1 MPIAWLQPRSA
12 FVLFLSFPWFPLPPL
27 PPSEAQPPVVTVEAG
42 LSGES
47 QTAVSAAEE
56 LRVLPGVVI
65 EEIPKGSALEKA
77 GLQVGDVIFSWERL
91 PNPPV
96 NPEGSSGKIDSP
108 FDWMW
113 LEIEQVPRGVVRLSC
128 VRKGRVAL
136 ANVSEG
142 YWGATVTSWLSGS
155 AAKRF
160 VALKSQLKDAKGEIA
175 FANVHESL
183 ELHRKDLSLEIQSS
197 QLLEIGDVYARF
209 SRWEDANKAYQEAL
223 SGLDS
228 ELFRTMITSSIA
240 SLYSERNMI
249 DEAISFSNQ
258 ASDQYSAT
266 GANILL
272 ARELQR
278 LAKLYVTHNSY
289 PQAVKTLDE
298 AVKRLE
304 ESCPGSLAQAS
315 VLNSRGVLRRELRDL
330 SGARS
335 DHETALSIYRSLA
348 PCSSYEAS
356 ALLSLGNLLYIQ
368 GDLSQ
373 AEKAYREA
381 LAIHEL
387 TSPESLLMAKVLT
400 GLALVF
406 YRRGEKEEALLQDE
420 HALRIRLALAPNS
433 LAVADS
439 LNSIGLAHKGIG
451 ELWVAE
457 SFLEESLRIRSTL
470 IPGSLAEAQTVSNL
484 GLIALKRGELDRAI
498 TLFSQACQLMRP
510 LPQGKTSLAG
520 TLLNIGS
527 AYHQRGNIV
536 AAEKFLTESFEM
548 FKNASASNFE
558 LGTVL
563 LNLGNISYERA
574 DYELAGERY
583 REAARLFAGLGE
595 NSREVSTCWANLAS
609 VAQRMQRFEEAS
621 ALYNE
626 SLAIEEKLAP
636 HGPDISRVLTN
647 MGVLYL
653 EAGRLSEAENLT
665 SRALLIK
672 RGYGQPLEVTST
684 LINLGEI
691 AMVERNYDK
700 ALGYYSESLRIIDE
714 NEGRPRERAEVL
726 FNIGWLHK
734 EIGDYGR
741 ARTLLLEA
749 KEASKGWAQGTWFE
763 AEIEHALGNIAKRLG
778 ETKTAEEAFSN
789 AVRALETQ
797 MARIDPQPSDR
808 RQFREKYREFYGS
821 LLEILISK
829 GGLPEA
835 FAVSERGRGRSFLE
849 ALSMR
854 RLETGEYLT
863 TQDIESPDLGAVEAR
878 KMQISQELSV
888 GLTAQAEPGI
898 RRRNIEKL
906 LGLRQKYSET
916 LRDLAPNSSLTA
928 APLDPQPLNVDA
940 AAASLEH
947 KTVLLS
953 YWVSAERSF
962 LFVLNSEGTLN
973 VHAISVDQGSLKDR
987 IWRLRS
993 LINEAASKTVL
1004 GEHRNRESK
1013 RLGGELYQL
1022 LISPAEDQIKVT
1034 ERVVIMPDGPLHYL
1048 PFGALVRKAS
1058 ENDGTLRDQYLAE
1071 WRPFHSVL
1079 SATLYAE
1086 IKKSRRSAVESAN
1099 TKQGVLS
1106 LVAFGDPQFPLEMS
1120 QKNPDSVSDLR
1131 VRSAVRHGEISL
1143 EPLHFSRR
1151 EVEGILTL
1159 FPPKEAQAFLGVE
1172 ATEERAKAVGKGTR
1186 ILHFATHAR
1195 LDDRLPLDSALVLT
1209 IPQGLPSDRDNGLL
1223 QVWEIFEKIRLDAD
1237 LVVLSGCETA
1247 LGEEQGGEGL
1257 IGLTRAFQY
1266 AGARTVM
1273 ASLWSVQDQA
1283 TSELMIRFY
1292 KHLRAG
1298 KTKDEA
1304 LRQAQIEL
1312 IRGPIEV
1319 VNEKGEKTLFD
1330 ASTPYYWAGFQV
1342 YGDWQ

>member
-1 MPIAWLQPRSA
+1 MPIAWLRSRSA
-12 FVLFLSFPWFPLPPL
+12 FVFFLYFPWFPLPPL
-27 PPSEAQPPVVTVEAG
+27 PPAAQAPAVTVGSGTA
-42 LSGES
+42 GES
-47 QTAVSAAEE
+47 QTAASAPEE
-56 LRVLPGVVI
+56 PLVLPGVVI

-77 GLQVGDVIFSWERL
+77 GVQVGDVILSWERL
-91 PNPPV
+91 PNPPA
-96 NPEGSSGKIDSP
+96 NPEGASGKISSP

-113 LEIEQVPRGVVRLSC
+113 LEIEQAPRGVVRLTY
-128 VRKGRVAL
+128 VREGSVSL
-136 ANVSEG
+136 AHVSEG
-142 YWGATVTSWLSGS
+142 YWGTTVTSWPSGS
-155 AAKRF
+155 AVKRF
-160 VALKSQLKDAKGEIA
+160 AALKSQLEDAKGEIS

-183 ELHRKDLSLEIQSS
+183 EPHRKNLSPEVQSS
-197 QLLEIGDVYARF
+197 QLLAIGDVYARF
-209 SRWEDANKAYQEAL
+209 SRWEDANRAYQEAL
-223 SGLDS
+223 LGIDSG
-228 ELFRTMITSSIA
+228 LFRTMIISSVA
-240 SLYSERNMI
+240 SLYSARNMI

-258 ASDQYSAT
+258 ASDQYRTT
-266 GANILL
+266 GADILL

-278 LAKLYVTHNSY
+278 LAKLYVTHNTY
-289 PQAVKTLDE
+289 PQAIKALDE

-304 ESCPGSLAQAS
+304 ERCPGSLAQAS

-335 DHETALSIYRSLA
+335 DHEAALFIYRNLA

-368 GDLSQ
+368 DDLSQ

-406 YRRGEKEEALLQDE
+406 DRRGENEEALLKDE
-420 HALRIRLALAPNS
+420 HALIIRLALAPDS

-439 LNSIGLAHKGIG
+439 LNSIGLTYKDIG
-451 ELWVAE
+451 KLWVAE

-470 IPGSLAEAQTVSNL
+470 IPGSLTEAQTVSNL
-484 GLIALKRGELDRAI
+484 GLIALKRDEFDRAI
-498 TLFSQACQLMRP
+498 NLFSQACQRLQH
-510 LPQGKTSLAG
+510 LPNGKLALAG
-520 TLLNIGS
+520 TLGNLGT
-527 AYHQRGNIV
+527 AYLHKGDIV
-536 AAEKFLTESFEM
+536 VAEKFLTESFEM
-548 FKNASASNFE
+548 LKSAYASNFE
-558 LGTVL
+558 LGTIL
-563 LNLGNISYERA
+563 LNLGNISYARA

-583 REAARLFAGLGE
+583 REAARLFAVLGKHSHE
-595 NSREVSTCWANLAS
+595 ASVCLANLAS
-609 VAQRMQRFEEAS
+609 IAHRTQRFEEAS
-621 ALYNE
+621 ALYKE

-636 HGPDISRVLTN
+636 HGAHISNVLAN
-647 MGVLYL
+647 MGLLSL

-672 RGYGQPLEVTST
+672 RKYGQPLEATAA

-691 AMVERNYDK
+691 AMARQKYDK
-700 ALGYYSESLRIIDE
+700 ALDYYNESLRIISE
-714 NEGRPRERAEVL
+714 NKGRPRELAEAL
-726 FNIGWLHK
+726 FNLGWLHK
-734 EIGDYGR
+734 EIGDYDR
-741 ARTLLLEA
+741 ARNLLLEA
-749 KEASKGWAQGTWFE
+749 QEASKEWANGTWFE
-763 AEIEHALGNIAKRLG
+763 AEIEHALGSIANRLG
-778 ETKTAEEAFSN
+778 ETNAAEEAFSN
-789 AVRALETQ
+789 AVATLEEQ
-797 MARIDPQPSDR
+797 MTRFDPQPSDR

-829 GGLPEA
+829 GNLRDA

-849 ALSMR
+849 TLSVR
-854 RLETGEYLT
+854 RLETGDYLAP
-863 TQDIESPDLGAVEAR
+863 QAIDRPDLGAIEAR
-878 KMQISQELSV
+878 KMQISQALS
-888 GLTAQAEPGI
+888 TEAKEQAEPEM
-898 RRRNIEKL
+898 RRRNVEKL
-906 LGLRQKYSET
+906 LSLRQEYNAT
-916 LRDLAPNSSLTA
+916 LRDLDKNYSRLTA
-928 APLDPQPLNVDA
+928 LQGPKPLDADA
-940 AAASLEH
+940 TAASLEP

-953 YWVSAERSF
+953 YWVNVERSF
-962 LFVLNSEGTLN
+962 LFVLNSEGALH
-973 VHAISVDQGSLKDR
+973 VHSISIDQNSLKDR

-1004 GEHRNRESK
+1004 GEFRNREVK

-1022 LISPAEDQIKVT
+1022 LIYPAEDQIKAA
-1034 ERVVIMPDGPLHYL
+1034 ERVLIVPDGPLHYL
-1048 PFGALVRKAS
+1048 PFGVLVRKAP
-1058 ENDGTLRDQYLAE
+1058 EKDGVLRDQYLAE
-1071 WRPFHSVL
+1071 WQPFHSVL
-1079 SATLYAE
+1079 SATLYTE
-1086 IKKSRRSAVESAN
+1086 IKKERRPATESVS
-1099 TKQGVLS
+1099 TKQRVLD
-1106 LVAFGDPQFPLEMS
+1106 LIAFGDPRFPTEMS
-1120 QKNPDSVSDLR
+1120 KENPDSVSDLR
-1131 VRSAVRHGEISL
+1131 VRSAVRHGAVSL
-1143 EPLHFSRR
+1143 EPLYFSRR

-1159 FPPKEAQAFLGVE
+1159 FPPEAVQIFLGVD

-1209 IPQGLPSDRDNGLL
+1209 IPQGFPSDRDNGLL
-1223 QVWEIFEKIRLDAD
+1223 QVWEIFEKVRLDAD

-1247 LGEEQGGEGL
+1247 LGEEHSGEGL

-1298 KTKDEA
+1298 KSKDEA
-1304 LRQAQIEL
+1304 LRQAQMDL

-1330 ASTPYYWAGFQV
+1330 ASAPYYWAGFQV